1 MAFSFG
7 GVAKG
12 GHEAV
17 YFNLLNFNLWKNY
30 SMDHKTCHRRRN
42 LGKFYEFIELQ
53 LAEKNYPV
61 WIIKLVTG
69 EVIKGNFVIYR
80 VSQRGEVFQP

>member
-42 LGKFYEFIELQ
+42 LGKFYKFIELQ
-53 LAEKNYPV
+53 LVEKTTA
-61 WIIKLVTG
+61 WIIKLVTA
-69 EVIKGNFVIYR
+69 EDAFMEIL
-80 VSQRGEVFQP
+80 